1 MKRIALALFFTLGVA
16 SGAFAHNGIFDF
28 IPTVPDPNLMTI
40 DGNDDD
46 WGWIEAD
53 FIVTPDEIYDSHGQH
68 KGGGADP
75 APEDFS
81 VMIMYAWSPPPDNSI
96 YLFSRGFDDTLR
108 AGESEVKRNWWNDD
122 TLQFDM
128 DMDHTGG
135 PMSWVSTEE
144 TRNGYRI
151 NMHPL
156 FDEQLG
162 GTISIDYQ
170 EPGFEDWGA
179 LPPYAYTATTVLP
192 KDATHMSAN
201 IEFTYE
207 MRVANPM
214 VTYDI
219 LGPDVSTP
227 HIFEADQVI
236 HLKTTWHDGDA
247 EANGQQSIWTRDPDE
262 WSAANGDF
270 MYDYQVIATVDLDDY
285 PDVDTSVESATWG
298 RIKSH
303 INQN

>member
-1 MKRIALALFFTLGVA
+1 MKRITLALVFTLGVA

-68 KGGGADP
+68 KGAGADP

-179 LPPYAYTATTVLP
+179 LPPYAYTAATVLP

-285 PDVDTSVESATWG
+285 PEVGTSVESATWG

-303 INQN
+303 INQH